1 MVLMEELMGDG
12 TETILL
18 TRIGEEGIGSLHM
31 SELTDLE
38 LAELLRDCKDETE
51 RRATGAS
58 I

>member
-1 MVLMEELMGDG
+1 MEELMGDG